1 CLFVIVK
8 VKAFLVS
15 LTYYSQSHVVC
26 LNCQKD
32 IAPGRLIDT
41 YAAQCENCHQWR
53 VIDSQEE
60 YEDIRSRMIDD
71 PFTCDKKQISCEDP
85 ADLDY
90 DSSRTWVIDKPGL
103 PKTPKGF
110 KRSLVLRKDYSKMD
124 TYYFTPTGKKL
135 RSRNEVASYVEANP
149 EFKGAPLE
157 DFSFTVPKVMEDTA
171 PPDPKV
177 VASPVAKVAVSP
189 VAAAA
194 PSDDDVS
201 DKSTKSKGFKGKF
214 KLEEETLSGSPH
226 VSPAP

>member
-1 CLFVIVK
+1 MAEEENGIVAK
-8 VKAFLVS
+8 PRAK
-15 LTYYSQSHVVC
+15 
-26 LNCQKD
+26 KE

-53 VIDSQEE
+53 VIDGQEE

-157 DFSFTVPKVMEDTA
+157 DFSFTVPKTVI
-171 PPDPKV
+171 
-177 VASPVAKVAVSP
+177 
-189 VAAAA
+189 
-194 PSDDDVS
+194 
-201 DKSTKSKGFKGKF
+201 
-214 KLEEETLSGSPH
+214 
-226 VSPAP
+226 

>member
-1 CLFVIVK
+1 M
-8 VKAFLVS
+8 AEEENGS
-15 LTYYSQSHVVC
+15 LAKPRAK
-26 LNCQKD
+26 KD
-32 IAPGRLIDT
+32 VAAGRLIDT

-71 PFTCDKKQISCEDP
+71 PFTCDKKKQVSCEEP

-157 DFSFTVPKVMEDTA
+157 DFSFTVPKVMEDTF

-177 VASPVAKVAVSP
+177 ASPPVAAKVVSP
-189 VAAAA
+189 VST
-194 PSDDDVS
+194 PCDDVS
-201 DKSTKSKGFKGKF
+201 DKSTKSKQIKGKF
-214 KLEEETLSGSPH
+214 KLEEETILSGSPH

>member
-1 CLFVIVK
+1 MAEEEK
-8 VKAFLVS
+8 GSAAKPRA
-15 LTYYSQSHVVC
+15 
-26 LNCQKD
+26 KKE

-71 PFTCDKKQISCEDP
+71 PFTCDKKQVSCEDP

-149 EFKGAPLE
+149 EFKDAPLE
-157 DFSFTVPKVMEDTA
+157 DFSFTVTKVMEDTF

-177 VASPVAKVAVSP
+177 APHSPVAT
-189 VAAAA
+189 
-194 PSDDDVS
+194 PSADDYVS
-201 DKSTKSKGFKGKF
+201 DKSTKSKHIKGKF
-214 KLEEETLSGSPH
+214 KLEDEI
-226 VSPAP
+226 

>member
-1 CLFVIVK
+1 MAEEENGIVAK
-8 VKAFLVS
+8 PRAK
-15 LTYYSQSHVVC
+15 
-26 LNCQKD
+26 KE

-53 VIDSQEE
+53 VIDGQEE

-177 VASPVAKVAVSP
+177 AASPVAKVASP
-189 VAAAA
+189 VVAAAT

-201 DKSTKSKGFKGKF
+201 DKSAKSKEFKGKF
-214 KLEEETLSGSPH
+214 KLEEDTLSGTPH